1 MNYENVRRKVLLR
14 KSKQRFPNLSAIGNQ
29 EEIIHMKRIG
39 IVTFFSN
46 CNYGSVLQAYAL
58 SQYLIQKGYDVEIID
73 YLNTN
78 NLFNIKMKI
87 RTISNRLGVL
97 LTHPSM
103 WRTALKSK
111 STAKRSVTTLPYE
124 TISNYKDFIENNL
137 KPYRGKYHRNSDFD
151 AFICGS
157 DQIWQISAPGLNNIF
172 FLRFTMPQKRI
183 AYAASLGSITVPKYN
198 AKRFE
203 KYINGFSAISVRE
216 CASKQLIKDFCNQE
230 SAHVIDPTL
239 LIGKAFWSSITT
251 KYEKQDKYIL
261 CYFLDKC
268 TGVENII
275 NLAKSNDLH
284 VFWIETG
291 TEKPNGSKQISPSPF
306 EFVSL
311 MQNADYVFTDSFHAC
326 CFSSL
331 FERSFYV
338 VRRNYQGYPAQHIRI
353 EELLTTLKLNER
365 HIDTCLEVQQ
375 LEPISAERYNVADN
389 KLSELRKVSVHFL
402 ESALKN
408 I

>member
-1 MNYENVRRKVLLR
+1 
-14 KSKQRFPNLSAIGNQ
+14 
-29 EEIIHMKRIG
+29 MKRIG

-58 SQYLIQKGYDVEIID
+58 SQYLIKKGYDAEIID

-78 NLFNIKMKI
+78 NWFNIKMKI

-97 LTHPSM
+97 LIHPSM

-111 STAKRSVTTLPYE
+111 STANRSVTTLSYE

-137 KPYRGKYHRNSDFD
+137 KPYRGKYHRDSDFD
-151 AFICGS
+151 AFVCGS

-172 FLRFTMPQKRI
+172 FLRFTTPQKRI
-183 AYAASLGSITVPKYN
+183 AYAASLGSVTIPKYN
-198 AKRFE
+198 AKLFE

-216 CASKQLIKDFCNQE
+216 CASKHLIKDFCNKE
-230 SAHVIDPTL
+230 STHVIDPTL
-239 LIGKAFWSSITT
+239 LVGKEFWGNITI
-251 KYEKQDKYIL
+251 KYEKKDNYIL

-268 TGVENII
+268 TGAENII
-275 NLAKSNDLH
+275 NLAKKSDLQ
-284 VFWIETG
+284 VMWIETG
-291 TEKPNGSKQISPSPF
+291 TESPNGSKKISPSPI

-311 MQNADYVFTDSFHAC
+311 MQNADYIFTDSFHAC
-326 CFSSL
+326 CFSAL

-353 EELLTTLKLNER
+353 EELLTTLQMNDR
-365 HIDTCLEVQQ
+365 HMDTCSEINK
-375 LEPISAERYNVADN
+375 LEPISAGRYEIANN
-389 KLSELRKVSVHFL
+389 NLSELRGISVCFL
-402 ESALKN
+402 DSALKN